1 MQSFEIEE
9 KQNNP
14 GRSAVILAAWKDLR
28 DILFA
33 HGPEAALRYD
43 QHGGP
48 KRKLC
53 FFLAK
58 IDYQNK
64 AQAVPVKRSEVRI
77 GLDFIGKRCMQV
89 YSRVVGYDSVGL
101 TAGEAKFGISWF

>member
-14 GRSAVILAAWKDLR
+14 GRTAWKDLR

-53 FFLAK
+53 FIAK

-64 AQAVPVKRSEVRI
+64 AQGVPLKRSEVRI
-77 GLDFIGKRCMQV
+77 GWDFIGKKMHA
-89 YSRVVGYDSVGL
+89 SIFSLLLDM
-101 TAGEAKFGISWF
+101 TA